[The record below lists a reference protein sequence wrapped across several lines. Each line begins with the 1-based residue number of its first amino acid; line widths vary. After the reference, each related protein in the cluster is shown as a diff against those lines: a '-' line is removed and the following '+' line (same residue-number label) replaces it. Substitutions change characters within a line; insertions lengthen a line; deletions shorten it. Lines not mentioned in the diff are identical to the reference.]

1 MDPAPAPATP
11 TALAALERALADVAR
26 ILADRA
32 TVDDLARRS
41 GFDLPAASWALLEY
55 LDGHGPMPVSAVAAC
70 HGVDVSSVTPRI
82 KRLERDG
89 LISRRREPRD
99 ARIHLIHITDRG
111 RHALDSVHAARRDLL
126 DTAIAELDPTHVGIA
141 AGVLEL
147 IAGRLSTTRRRI
159 DAQSPGGASPHPLGL
174 GPEDDPRDLP
184 PTSAEA
190 DRARRPGERSESIPT

>member
-1 MDPAPAPATP
+1 MNPAPAPP

-32 TVDDLARRS
+32 TVGDLARRS

-89 LISRRREPRD
+89 LISRRRDARD
-99 ARIHLIHITDRG
+99 ARVHLIHITDRG

-126 DTAIAELDPTHVGIA
+126 GAAIAGLDPTRLGIA
-141 AGVLEL
+141 AEVLKL
-147 IAGRLSTTRRRI
+147 IADRLSTTQRRI
-159 DAQSPGGASPHPLGL
+159 HAHAPAP
-174 GPEDDPRDLP
+174 
-184 PTSAEA
+184 
-190 DRARRPGERSESIPT
+190 